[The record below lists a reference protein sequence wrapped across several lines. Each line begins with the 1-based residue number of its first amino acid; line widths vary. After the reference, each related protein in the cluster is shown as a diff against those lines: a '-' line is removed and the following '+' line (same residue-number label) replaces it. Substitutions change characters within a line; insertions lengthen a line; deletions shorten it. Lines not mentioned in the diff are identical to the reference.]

1 MAEASAVQTFKFGDG
16 GGLRLSASGRTDN
29 DFSSSVPVSSTL
41 PRAQNDRF
49 ALDADSVFRLGAGVQ
64 LGLEVTHSVAATND
78 FDSSYTVAHDHH
90 DTSSVKGGLTADTAY
105 GLWQATVYHNWL
117 SQNNYGALRSVFE
130 FNAQETVAQLQ
141 DLFKIGAEHN
151 FRVSLEY
158 RHNEVGTTPFAGAS
172 IFYDDYA
179 ANAMWDWKVA
189 PVLSLTTAL
198 RWNNLKLGR
207 VGPVPAGYPFVNEDW
222 QRTFADIN
230 YNVGLVW
237 KASQSD
243 TLRLILSEGEQLP
256 SLANLGAV
264 LLASPVM
271 NITGSPEVEATEVKN
286 YEIDWDRALPFIG
299 GAFRAAGFYEE
310 STEIITIAGL
320 PIPGSGPPPYSSMGN
335 VGNSNAYGAEFSL
348 KGLFAADWRWGLN
361 YRFESVFDDFVPYA
375 QNGTAYVDFAHVTP
389 KHLVKAN
396 LGWARGN
403 WEIDGYVYYQSP
415 TRGLATLPL
424 VPGTFLT
431 PVPGY
436 VSADARIAYRLTDWA
451 TFSISG
457 QNLLQSKQRQT
468 SGPAVERRIFGT
480 LSVNF

>member
-1 MAEASAVQTFKFGDG
+1 MRPK
-16 GGLRLSASGRTDN
+16 
-29 DFSSSVPVSSTL
+29 
-41 PRAQNDRF
+41 
-49 ALDADSVFRLGAGVQ
+49 
-64 LGLEVTHSVAATND
+64 
-78 FDSSYTVAHDHH
+78 
-90 DTSSVKGGLTADTAY
+90 
-105 GLWQATVYHNWL
+105 
-117 SQNNYGALRSVFE
+117 
-130 FNAQETVAQLQ
+130 
-141 DLFKIGAEHN
+141 
-151 FRVSLEY
+151 
-158 RHNEVGTTPFAGAS
+158 TPFP
-172 IFYDDYA
+172 
-179 ANAMWDWKVA
+179 NN
-189 PVLSLTTAL
+189 TTL
-198 RWNNLKLGR
+198 H
-207 VGPVPAGYPFVNEDW
+207 
-222 QRTFADIN
+222 AD
-230 YNVGLVW
+230 
-237 KASQSD
+237 
-243 TLRLILSEGEQLP
+243 
-256 SLANLGAV
+256 
-264 LLASPVM
+264 
-271 NITGSPEVEATEVKN
+271 
-286 YEIDWDRALPFIG
+286 
-299 GAFRAAGFYEE
+299 
-310 STEIITIAGL
+310 GL